1 MNFRGGRRRRYEAVI
16 DITSLV
22 DVVFQLLIFLV
33 ITTTYKK
40 DEHAFAI
47 DLPTAT
53 EKDLVVSV
61 QEDRPT
67 VFIGRQGELFF
78 LSLPDDADP
87 DALAAAEKPI
97 TPEQLEERLRELAEA
112 RPDIEL
118 SVKAQEDT
126 PYQRFIDVMNLA
138 RKVGLKNVILP
149 YELVQPEG
157 GAAPPEGG
165 GAPAPAPAPAGGDES
180 KGK

>member
-1 MNFRGGRRRRYEAVI
+1 MNFRAGGRRRRFDVVI

-53 EKDLVVSV
+53 ETDLIVSV

-67 VFIGRQGELFF
+67 VFIGREGELFF
-78 LSLPDDADP
+78 LSLPDEADP
-87 DALAAAEKPI
+87 AALAAAGQPI
-97 TPEQLEERLRELAEA
+97 TAEQLEERLRALAAA
-112 RPDIEL
+112 RPDVEL
-118 SVKAQEDT
+118 SVKAQLDT

-149 YELVQPEG
+149 YELVPADG
-157 GAAPPEGG
+157 GGPAPGAAPPE
-165 GAPAPAPAPAGGDES
+165 P
-180 KGK
+180 